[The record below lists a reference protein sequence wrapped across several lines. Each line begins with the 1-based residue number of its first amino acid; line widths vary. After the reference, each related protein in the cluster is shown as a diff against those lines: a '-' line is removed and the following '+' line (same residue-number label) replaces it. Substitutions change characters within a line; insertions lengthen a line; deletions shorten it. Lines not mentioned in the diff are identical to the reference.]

1 LVKIFLSHVQESKRN
16 KEIINTAL
24 ERIKSPKIAP
34 LDYNDEYSRQWFF
47 TQYRL
52 TKNLRLNKLNISWEQ
67 IVTFLRKVS
76 KTSTSVEFVS
86 EISPFFRNT
95 TK

>member
-1 LVKIFLSHVQESKRN
+1 MIKIFLSHVQESKRN
-16 KEIINTAL
+16 KELINTAL
-24 ERIKSPKIAP
+24 ERIKSPKIVP
-34 LDYNDEYSRQWFF
+34 LDYNDEYSRQWFL

-52 TKNLRLNKLNISWEQ
+52 NKNLRLNKLNISWEQ

-76 KTSTSVEFVS
+76 QSPTP
-86 EISPFFRNT
+86 ISFFLILIFLRNT